1 MSPWIGINCG
11 GVFDKWYDT
20 FDSHVTNLK
29 VFMKSTESSPAQPA
43 GAVQPSVRSNRPSVQ
58 QTFAALKYRNY
69 RLWFIGQVVSLFG
82 TWMQVTAQGFLIFQ
96 LTQSP
101 AYLGYVGFAAG
112 VPAWLFTLYGGVIA
126 DRMPRRTLMLIT
138 QTAMMILAFVLAG
151 LVFADLVQPWQIV
164 TLAFLLGIANAFDGP
179 ARLAFVVE
187 LVEREDLTNAIAL
200 NATMF
205 NLATATGPAMAG
217 LVYVLVGPAWC
228 FMLNGLSFI
237 AAIVALVRMNLP
249 PPKPATKRAS
259 TWDDLSEGVRY
270 IVREPSIRTL
280 IGLVGMTSMF
290 AISFAT
296 LFPAWAVDV
305 LGGDATTNGLLQSA
319 RGLGALLGA
328 LTLASLGRA
337 RFKGKLL
344 TLGTFALPLLLLLF
358 TFVRALPMALLVLIG
373 TGMAVILIMN
383 VANALVQGLVPDA
396 LRGRVMSVYS
406 MTFFGCMP
414 IGALWIGA
422 AAEYAGAPTAMIISA
437 LISLAFGVLLFI
449 FAPWVRRLE

>member
-1 MSPWIGINCG
+1 M
-11 GVFDKWYDT
+11 
-20 FDSHVTNLK
+20 
-29 VFMKSTESSPAQPA
+29 QPA
-43 GAVQPSVRSNRPSVQ
+43 TRPIRPSVQ

-69 RLWFIGQVVSLFG
+69 RLWFSGQLVSLFG
-82 TWMQVTAQGFLIFQ
+82 TWMQTTAQGYLVFQ

-101 AYLGYVGFAAG
+101 VYLGYVGFAAG

-126 DRMPRRTLMLIT
+126 DRMSRRTLMLIT

-151 LVFADLVQPWQIV
+151 LVFAGLVQPWQIV
-164 TLAFLLGIANAFDGP
+164 TLAFLLGVANAFDGP

-200 NATMF
+200 NSSMF

-217 LVYVLVGPAWC
+217 LTYALIGPGWC
-228 FMLNGLSFI
+228 FMVNGLSFLAVI
-237 AAIVALVRMNLP
+237 WALLRMKLP
-249 PPKPATKRAS
+249 PPKPAAKRAS
-259 TWDDLSEGVRY
+259 TWADLGEGVRY
-270 IVREPSIRTL
+270 MLREPAVRTL
-280 IGLVGMTSMF
+280 IGLVGVTSMF
-290 AISFAT
+290 GISFAT

-319 RGLGALLGA
+319 RGLGALISA
-328 LTLASLGRA
+328 LMLASLGRS

-344 TLGTFALPLLLLLF
+344 TLGTFAFPLLLLLF
-358 TFVRALPMALLVLIG
+358 TFMRSLPLSLLVLVG

-383 VANALVQGLVPDA
+383 IANALVQGLVPDA

-414 IGALWIGA
+414 IGALWVGA
-422 AAEYAGAPTAMIISA
+422 VAEYASAPAAMIIGA
-437 LISLAFGVLLFI
+437 LISLAFAALLFV
-449 FAPWVRRLE
+449 FAPWVRALE

>member
-1 MSPWIGINCG
+1 
-11 GVFDKWYDT
+11 
-20 FDSHVTNLK
+20 
-29 VFMKSTESSPAQPA
+29 MKTTEPPQPQGAGAAQPA
-43 GAVQPSVRSNRPSVQ
+43 ARRVRPSVQ

-69 RLWFIGQVVSLFG
+69 RLWFTGQLVSLFG
-82 TWMQVTAQGFLIFQ
+82 TWMQTTAQGYLVFQ

-187 LVEREDLTNAIAL
+187 LVDREDLTNAIAL

-205 NLATATGPAMAG
+205 NLATATGPAIAG
-217 LVYVLVGPAWC
+217 ITYALIGPAWC
-228 FMLNGLSFI
+228 FLLNGLSFLAVI
-237 AAIVALVRMNLP
+237 WALLRMKLA
-249 PPKPATKRAS
+249 PPKPAAKRGS
-259 TWDDLSEGVRY
+259 TWADLGEGVRY
-270 IVREPSIRTL
+270 ILRHPAIRTL
-280 IGLVGMTSMF
+280 IGLVGMTSLF
-290 AISFAT
+290 GISFAT

-319 RGLGALLGA
+319 RGLGALLSA
-328 LTLASLGRA
+328 LVLASLGRS

-344 TLGTFALPLLLLLF
+344 TLGTIAFPLLLLLF
-358 TFVRALPMALLVLIG
+358 VFVRALPLALLVLVG
-373 TGMAVILIMN
+373 TGIAVILIMN

-414 IGALWIGA
+414 LGALWIGA
-422 AAEYAGAPTAMIISA
+422 VAEYASAPIAMTIGA
-437 LISLAFGVLLFI
+437 LVSLAFGALLFV

>member
-1 MSPWIGINCG
+1 
-11 GVFDKWYDT
+11 
-20 FDSHVTNLK
+20 
-29 VFMKSTESSPAQPA
+29 MKSTEPPPPQPA
-43 GAVQPSVRSNRPSVQ
+43 SAVQPDARPTRPSVQ

-69 RLWFIGQVVSLFG
+69 RLWFTGQLVSLFG
-82 TWMQVTAQGFLIFQ
+82 TWMQTTAQGYLVFQ
-96 LTQSP
+96 LTRSP

-151 LVFADLVQPWQIV
+151 LVFAGLVRPWQIV
-164 TLAFLLGIANAFDGP
+164 TLAFLLGVANAFDGP

-187 LVEREDLTNAIAL
+187 LVDREDLTNAIAL
-200 NATMF
+200 NSSMF

-217 LVYVLVGPAWC
+217 LAYVLVGPAWC
-228 FMLNGLSFI
+228 FMVNGLSFI
-237 AAIVALVRMNLP
+237 AVIAALLRMKLP
-249 PPKPATKRAS
+249 PPKPAAKRIS
-259 TWDDLSEGVRY
+259 TWADLAEGLRY
-270 IVREPSIRTL
+270 ILREPAIRTL

-290 AISFAT
+290 GISFAT
-296 LFPAWAVDV
+296 LFPAWAVNV

-319 RGLGALLGA
+319 RGLGALLSA
-328 LTLASLGRA
+328 LMLASFGRS

-344 TLGTFALPLLLLLF
+344 TLGTIAFPLLLLLF
-358 TFVRALPMALLVLIG
+358 TFVRSLPLALLVLVG

-414 IGALWIGA
+414 IGALWVGA
-422 AAEYAGAPTAMIISA
+422 VAEYAGAPTAMIIGATISLTFSA
-437 LISLAFGVLLFI
+437 LLFV
-449 FAPWVRRLE
+449 FAPWVRGLE

>member
-1 MSPWIGINCG
+1 
-11 GVFDKWYDT
+11 
-20 FDSHVTNLK
+20 
-29 VFMKSTESSPAQPA
+29 
-43 GAVQPSVRSNRPSVQ
+43 VQPNARPTRPSVQ
-58 QTFAALKYRNY
+58 QTFAALRYRNY
-69 RLWFIGQVVSLFG
+69 RLWFTGQLVSLFG
-82 TWMQVTAQGFLIFQ
+82 TWMQTTAQGYLVFQ
-96 LTQSP
+96 LTHSP
-101 AYLGYVGFAAG
+101 VYLGYVGFAAG

-151 LVFADLVQPWQIV
+151 LVFAGLVRPWQIV
-164 TLAFLLGIANAFDGP
+164 TLAFLLGVANAFDGP

-187 LVEREDLTNAIAL
+187 LVDREDLTNAIAL

-217 LVYVLVGPAWC
+217 LTYALIGPAWC
-228 FMLNGLSFI
+228 FMLNGLSFLAVI
-237 AAIVALVRMNLP
+237 WALLRMKLP
-249 PPKPATKRAS
+249 PPKLAAKRGS
-259 TWDDLSEGVRY
+259 TWADLVEGVRY
-270 IVREPSIRTL
+270 MVREPAIRTL

-290 AISFAT
+290 GISFAT
-296 LFPAWAVDV
+296 LFPAWAVNV

-319 RGLGALLGA
+319 RGLGALLSA
-328 LTLASLGRA
+328 LMLASLGRF

-344 TLGTFALPLLLLLF
+344 TLGTFAFPLLLLLF
-358 TFVRALPMALLVLIG
+358 TFMRSLPLALLVLVG

-383 VANALVQGLVPDA
+383 IANALVQGLVPDA

-422 AAEYAGAPTAMIISA
+422 VAEYASAPTAMIIGGT
-437 LISLAFGVLLFI
+437 ISLAFAALLFV
-449 FAPWVRRLE
+449 FAPWVRGLE